1 VSIIFCRLK
10 MAVPSCSRVVPVK
23 NSTMNI
29 DLEFYSLCL
38 NAIDE
43 RLLGK
48 SDYLFALHLTGM
60 ISCDPYLGDLGIPF
74 EI

>member
-1 VSIIFCRLK
+1 
-10 MAVPSCSRVVPVK
+10 
-23 NSTMNI
+23 MNI